1 MIRHRI
7 RFALLAAMV
16 AGATG
21 LTACRDVAGLQER
34 SRVTLSVSTPRPS
47 STASTTSASTSLSG
61 AASGTTTTVTP
72 LRRISGNGHVLDV
85 QSADLTVRDIR
96 LDLRDG
102 GGDEESDSDGRHSND
117 GVFRSGP
124 VTIALPLDGGVL
136 TPFTGEIPFGT
147 YDELE
152 ADLDFLRLRGTYD
165 GQPFDATIE
174 IDRELAIRLRPP
186 LVIDADHPAEN
197 VTLNVDI
204 GRCFVDTTGTPL
216 DPRRLS
222 TSGTLRS
229 AVRDC
234 VKRTLRAFEDHD
246 RDGDDE
252 DSDSDR
258 S

>member
-1 MIRHRI
+1 MIRQLSP
-7 RFALLAAMV
+7 FVLAATVV
-16 AGATG
+16 AVGSG

-34 SRVTLSVSTPRPS
+34 SRVSLSVATPRS
-47 STASTTSASTSLSG
+47 SSSASTTTSG
-61 AASGTTTTVTP
+61 PTTTVTP
-72 LRRISGNGHVLDV
+72 LRRISGNGHVLAV
-85 QSADLTVRDIR
+85 QFADLTVSDIR

-102 GGDEESDSDGRHSND
+102 GDDEESDSDGRHSND

-152 ADLDFLRLRGTYD
+152 ADLEFLRLRGTYD
-165 GQPFDATIE
+165 DQPFDATIE

-186 LVIDADHPAEN
+186 LVIDADHPAQN
-197 VTLNVDI
+197 ITLNVDI
-204 GRCFVDTTGTPL
+204 GRCFVDPAGTPI
-216 DPRRLS
+216 DPRRLN
-222 TSGTLRS
+222 TDGTLRS
-229 AVRDC
+229 ALRDC

-246 RDGDDE
+246 RDGDDA

>member
-1 MIRHRI
+1 MIRQLSP
-7 RFALLAAMV
+7 FVLAATLV
-16 AGATG
+16 AVGSG

-34 SRVTLSVSTPRPS
+34 SRVSLSVATPRSSS
-47 STASTTSASTSLSG
+47 STSTTSA
-61 AASGTTTTVTP
+61 GTTTGATTTTATP

-85 QSADLTVRDIR
+85 QSADLTVSDIR

-102 GGDEESDSDGRHSND
+102 GNDEESDSDGRHSND
-117 GVFRSGP
+117 GIFRSGP

-152 ADLDFLRLRGTYD
+152 ADLEFLRLRGTYD
-165 GQPFDATIE
+165 DQPFDATIQ

-204 GRCFVDTTGTPL
+204 GRCFVDSAGTPI
-216 DPRRLS
+216 DPRRLN
-222 TSGTLRS
+222 TDGTLRS

-258 S
+258 A

>member
-1 MIRHRI
+1 MIRQLSP
-7 RFALLAAMV
+7 FAIAATVV
-16 AGATG
+16 AVGSS

-34 SRVTLSVSTPRPS
+34 SRVTLSVSTPRS
-47 STASTTSASTSLSG
+47 SASASTTTAGTSTG
-61 AASGTTTTVTP
+61 TTTVTP
-72 LRRISGNGHVLDV
+72 LRRISGNGHVLAV
-85 QSADLTVRDIR
+85 QSADLTVSDIR

-102 GGDEESDSDGRHSND
+102 GGDQDSDSDSDGRHTND

-124 VTIALPLDGGVL
+124 VTVALPLDGGIL

-152 ADLDFLRLRGTYD
+152 ADLEFLRLRGTYD
-165 GQPFDATIE
+165 DQPFDATIQ

-197 VTLNVDI
+197 VTLNVDL
-204 GRCFVDTTGTPL
+204 GRCFVDPAGTPI
-216 DPRRLS
+216 DPRRLN
-222 TSGTLRS
+222 TDGTLRS
-229 AVRDC
+229 TVRDC
-234 VKRTLRAFEDHD
+234 LKRTLRAFEDND